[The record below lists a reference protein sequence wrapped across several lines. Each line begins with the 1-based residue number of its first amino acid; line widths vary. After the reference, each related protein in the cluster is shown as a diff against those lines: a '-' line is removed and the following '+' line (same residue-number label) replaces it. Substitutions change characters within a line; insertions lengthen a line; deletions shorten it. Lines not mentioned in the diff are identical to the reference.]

1 MLGNN
6 FVTVF
11 HAVTTDL
18 ELPLPWPVPVAAP
31 PDAENMILV
40 WGGSSSVG
48 QYALQILRHWGY
60 RKLIATGS
68 PKHHELLK
76 SLGALKVFDYRDPDA
91 TKLILDEFGTIPF
104 ILDCI
109 GSKDGS
115 VAPIAKIAKKGT
127 KAAIL
132 LPIIV
137 KDSTETEE
145 PVYEMDVEKA
155 ADWADGVDAR
165 GVRTH
170 FYLQVRRNLL
180 VIARTIY
187 SNWDGQNEVFKNE
200 LQSTIMPTLLAEGIV
215 KPNSFRIVEG
225 KTMLERAQSALDL
238 LRRKEVSAERLVWRV
253 AE

>member
-1 MLGNN
+1 MPFVQTKRHVIVNHSQIPAGFTPQQAVVLGNN

-18 ELPLPWPVPVAAP
+18 ELPLPWPVPAAAP
-31 PDAENMILV
+31 PHAEDTILI

-68 PKHHELLK
+68 PKHHDLLR
-76 SLGALKVFDYRDPDA
+76 SLGALEVFDYRDPSIV
-91 TKLILDEFGTIPF
+91 KSILDAYGAIPF

-115 VAPIAKIAKKGT
+115 IAPIAKIARKGS
-127 KAAIL
+127 KVAIL
-132 LPIIV
+132 LPVIM

-155 ADWADGVDAR
+155 AAWAEGVDAR

-170 FYLQVRRNLL
+170 FYLQVSC
-180 VIARTIY
+180 T
-187 SNWDGQNEVFKNE
+187 SMQG
-200 LQSTIMPTLLAEGIV
+200 GI
-215 KPNSFRIVEG
+215 F
-225 KTMLERAQSALDL
+225 
-238 LRRKEVSAERLVWRV
+238 
-253 AE
+253 